1 MIRILVAEDDAVSRE
16 LLCEILRSDGYEVED
31 VPDGTLAVEHA
42 GSGRFDLV
50 LTDVRMAGLTG
61 LDVLAAFSAK
71 EADTP
76 VILITAFGDIVGA
89 MDAIGKGAYDYVSK
103 PFVVEE
109 LRQTVARALER
120 RRLSAQTL
128 EPPRSLATIEGRS
141 PQMLDVYKLVAR
153 VAPSMAPILVQGES
167 GTGKELV
174 ARTIHDR
181 SGRSPFVPVNCTAVP
196 DALLESE
203 LFGHAKGAFTGAVGA
218 RKGLFELAHGG
229 TLFLDEVGDMG
240 HKMQAQLLRV
250 LQDGVLRPIGASDS
264 VHVDVRLVCAT
275 NRDLEAEVRSGRFRE
290 DLFFRINV
298 VRVMLPPL
306 RQRLNDIP
314 LLVEHF
320 LAKGSK
326 REKRR
331 LPKVSDEVLRLFSTY
346 GWPGNVRE
354 LENVVERASAVAES
368 NVILPADLPTEIQG
382 IVVPAKVGGI
392 MDDRPTLE
400 ELERRY
406 VGLIIDECGGN
417 KKRAAELLGIDRRTL
432 YRIQARGE
440 TVEPEEP

>member
-16 LLCEILRSDGYEVED
+16 LLCEILRGDGYEVQD
-31 VPDGTLAVEHA
+31 VPDGALAVEQA

-89 MDAIGKGAYDYVSK
+89 MDAIGKGAYDYISK

-128 EPPRSLATIEGRS
+128 EAPRSSATIEGRS

-153 VAPSMAPILVQGES
+153 VAPSMAPVLVQGES

-250 LQDGVLRPIGASDS
+250 LQDGVLRPIGASES
-264 VHVDVRLVCAT
+264 VHVNVRLVCAT
-275 NRDLEAEVRSGRFRE
+275 NRDLEAEVRAGRFRE

-320 LAKGSK
+320 LAKVSK

-368 NVILPADLPTEIQG
+368 NVILPADLPAEIQG
-382 IVVPAKVGGI
+382 ITISTKTGGI

-406 VGLIIDECGGN
+406 VAFIIDECGGN

-440 TVEPEEP
+440 NVEPEDA